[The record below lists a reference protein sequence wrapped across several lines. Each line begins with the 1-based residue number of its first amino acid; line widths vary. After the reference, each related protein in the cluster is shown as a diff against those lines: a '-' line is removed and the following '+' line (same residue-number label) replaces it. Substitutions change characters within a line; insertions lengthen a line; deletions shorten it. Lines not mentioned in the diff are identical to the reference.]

1 MDEQQEVHAAGVD
14 TGEDGGLAVATNG
27 VHVATEH
34 GLGQDEVVDEDQH
47 TDDHQHNRGTTLISV
62 TGGSQQVGDEGDD
75 DRGKHNFED
84 GQAHRLGHQADLGH
98 TGALA
103 QLAPGKADDA
113 QDAEYNGQ
121 TIERTPPAKDVGQ
134 VVTGNATEF
143 EGGNRHGFADDHGG
157 ETTEDQHAG
166 QSGNEARDADDGDP
180 EALPDA
186 DDQADDQSDDDGEH
200 PVDSGAFHQ
209 QCTHTTDEG
218 YQGTN
223 RKVDVGGDDD
233 HHHTNGQDDHVSV
246 LLNQGHEGVRLQQH
260 ASGQDLEGH
269 DDDQQC
275 ADNTVLTG
283 IVGNRGQQAGLFFFL
298 CRCCSCGAHQAAT
311 SLSLVI
317 PFIRYSWVNP
327 FFSTLSVTT
336 P

>member
-1 MDEQQEVHAAGVD
+1 MIG
-14 TGEDGGLAVATNG
+14 
-27 VHVATEH
+27 
-34 GLGQDEVVDEDQH
+34 
-47 TDDHQHNRGTTLISV
+47 GTTLISV

-113 QDAEYNGQ
+113 QDAEHNGQ

-209 QCTHTTDEG
+209 QCTHTH
-218 YQGTN
+218 
-223 RKVDVGGDDD
+223 R
-233 HHHTNGQDDHVSV
+233 
-246 LLNQGHEGVRLQQH
+246 
-260 ASGQDLEGH
+260 
-269 DDDQQC
+269 
-275 ADNTVLTG
+275 
-283 IVGNRGQQAGLFFFL
+283 
-298 CRCCSCGAHQAAT
+298 
-311 SLSLVI
+311 
-317 PFIRYSWVNP
+317 
-327 FFSTLSVTT
+327 
-336 P
+336 

>member
-1 MDEQQEVHAAGVD
+1 MAPGDGADAAGDGRAADEAGGDGVHLELHTGLSSCGSQTGEHADSGHCGQEAHVDEQQEVHAAGVD

-47 TDDHQHNRGTTLISV
+47 TDDHQHDRGTTLISV

-113 QDAEYNGQ
+113 QDAEHNGQ

-180 EALPDA
+180 EALPD
-186 DDQADDQSDDDGEH
+186 DRR
-200 PVDSGAFHQ
+200 SGRRP
-209 QCTHTTDEG
+209 E
-218 YQGTN
+218 
-223 RKVDVGGDDD
+223 R
-233 HHHTNGQDDHVSV
+233 
-246 LLNQGHEGVRLQQH
+246 
-260 ASGQDLEGH
+260 
-269 DDDQQC
+269 
-275 ADNTVLTG
+275 
-283 IVGNRGQQAGLFFFL
+283 
-298 CRCCSCGAHQAAT
+298 
-311 SLSLVI
+311 
-317 PFIRYSWVNP
+317 
-327 FFSTLSVTT
+327 
-336 P
+336 